1 MRLYPWVPEEISIGI
16 FLLKKNCILEQF
28 IFLPYF
34 HSERDKDL
42 LLYSFIRERNFRN
55 YEKSTIL
62 ARRFHHSF
70 ESSESVDSP
79 ASLITSLAIVALSP
93 TLLQEISKAQSS
105 PCILLNLQLVKT
117 AHTSSPRP
125 RKKFLTSTPTPP
137 ASSSPKIQQRGS
149 NKSTKERWS
158 VPWFTAAENLWSRSF
173 RRVPPVWEFV
183 RGRSKRRKRARGRK
197 KEGKKKK
204 RKWSKKAERER
215 RDMEGYRGWKDSTW
229 PTFINIAIV
238 RAPRAVFFI
247 PYLLSRVP
255 ASVYARS
262 YILEARFATGWLL
275 SSEREREV
283 EGEDETGGPVWP
295 LKRSHDTGEHLVS
308 MHAFGVAWN
317 ESTETPGNRNETALV
332 WVAYLTHE
340 PVASLDFSSR
350 FLPIVGHVE
359 HLFGSIVG

>member
-1 MRLYPWVPEEISIGI
+1 MKIEIYRCDANNEIRIKKKYSKNLYPKILAIRNTFINKSVKLYPWIPEEISIGI
-16 FLLKKNCILEQF
+16 FLLKKNCILERF

-275 SSEREREV
+275 SSERER
-283 EGEDETGGPVWP
+283 GGGGGWDRWARLTSETIPRHGGTSRFDARVRCRV
-295 LKRSHDTGEHLVS
+295 KRIDRDTGK
-308 MHAFGVAWN
+308 
-317 ESTETPGNRNETALV
+317 P
-332 WVAYLTHE
+332 
-340 PVASLDFSSR
+340 
-350 FLPIVGHVE
+350 
-359 HLFGSIVG
+359 

>member
-1 MRLYPWVPEEISIGI
+1 MRLYPWIPEEISIEI
-16 FLLKKNCILEQF
+16 FLLKKNCILERF

-70 ESSESVDSP
+70 ESSESVNSP

-137 ASSSPKIQQRGS
+137 ASSSPKIQQRSS

-197 KEGKKKK
+197 KEGKKKR

-275 SSEREREV
+275 SSERER
-283 EGEDETGGPVWP
+283 GGGGGWDRWARLTSETIPRHGGTSRFDARVRCRV
-295 LKRSHDTGEHLVS
+295 KRIDRDTGK
-308 MHAFGVAWN
+308 
-317 ESTETPGNRNETALV
+317 P
-332 WVAYLTHE
+332 
-340 PVASLDFSSR
+340 
-350 FLPIVGHVE
+350 
-359 HLFGSIVG
+359 